1 MTKILFLILTTFLL
15 VGCGGGN
22 SSSSNTPDFPS
33 TVPAQNTGQVEI
45 ASALAYLVYPGDKVV
60 KNSDD
65 AIVRITHTNLK
76 PESYVELVQGSAS
89 IIYNH

>member
-1 MTKILFLILTTFLL
+1 MIKILFPILTTLTL

-33 TVPAQNTGQVEI
+33 TVPAQNTGQIEI
-45 ASALAYLVYPGDKVV
+45 ASSLAYLVYPGDKVI

-65 AIVRITHTNLK
+65 AIVRITHIDIDT
-76 PESYVELVQGSAS
+76 ESYVELVQGSAS